1 MSEPAVAGRT
11 VVITGGASGIGAHF
25 ARAFAERG
33 ASVVVADVLPD
44 EGTRLAGELGEN
56 VAFVHCDVAD
66 ETAAEAL
73 AEAAAERFG
82 GIDAL
87 VNNAGLYRALE
98 SKRSSDEIAVEEW
111 DRVMAVNA
119 RGAWLCTRA
128 AARSM
133 RARGGGSVVNVSSAT
148 VHMGVAGF
156 PHYVASKAAVIGLTR
171 ALARELGPSR
181 ITVNAVAPGLVANE
195 SSRALNPNEY
205 LAAAAAARAIGRDMA
220 PADLVG
226 AVLFLASPESAF
238 VTGQTLVVDGGGV
251 MQ

>member
-1 MSEPAVAGRT
+1 
-11 VVITGGASGIGAHF
+11 
-25 ARAFAERG
+25 
-33 ASVVVADVLPD
+33 
-44 EGTRLAGELGEN
+44 
-56 VAFVHCDVAD
+56 
-66 ETAAEAL
+66 
-73 AEAAAERFG
+73 
-82 GIDAL
+82 
-87 VNNAGLYRALE
+87 
-98 SKRSSDEIAVEEW
+98 
-111 DRVMAVNA
+111 
-119 RGAWLCTRA
+119 
-128 AARSM
+128 M

-195 SSRALNPNEY
+195 SSRALNPDEY

>member
-11 VVITGGASGIGAHF
+11 VVVTGGASGIGAEY

-33 ASVVVADVLPD
+33 ARVVVADVLAD
-44 EGTRLAGELGEN
+44 EGSRLARELGED
-56 VAFVHCDVAD
+56 VAFVECDVAD
-66 ETAAEAL
+66 EAAVEALVATAAD
-73 AEAAAERFG
+73 RFG

-87 VNNAGLYRALE
+87 VNNAGLYRALD

-133 RARGGGSVVNVSSAT
+133 RERGGGSVVNISSAT
-148 VHMGVAGF
+148 VHMGVEGF

-195 SSRALNPNEY
+195 SSRALNADEY
-205 LAAAAAARAIGRDMA
+205 VAAAAAARAIGRDMA
-220 PADLVG
+220 PGDLVG